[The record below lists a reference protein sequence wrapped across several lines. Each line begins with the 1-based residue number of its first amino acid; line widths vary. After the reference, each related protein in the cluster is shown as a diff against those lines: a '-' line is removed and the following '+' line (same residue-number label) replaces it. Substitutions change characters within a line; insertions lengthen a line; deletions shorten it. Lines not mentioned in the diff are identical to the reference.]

1 MVVHTVLDDHPGE
14 ILTAGDSLG
23 RYRRWV
29 PDSPAG
35 SPSRIFDKGDV
46 TSEEPS
52 VIGIGRHGD
61 CAPRAV
67 RAPTKKGFRY
77 LQHDM
82 TKPGI
87 LLALTILERRNF
99 NGKI

>member
-1 MVVHTVLDDHPGE
+1 MVVHTVPDDHPGE
-14 ILTAGDSLG
+14 ILIAGDSLG

-52 VIGIGRHGD
+52 VIDIGI
-61 CAPRAV
+61 A
-67 RAPTKKGFRY
+67 
-77 LQHDM
+77 
-82 TKPGI
+82 
-87 LLALTILERRNF
+87 
-99 NGKI
+99 